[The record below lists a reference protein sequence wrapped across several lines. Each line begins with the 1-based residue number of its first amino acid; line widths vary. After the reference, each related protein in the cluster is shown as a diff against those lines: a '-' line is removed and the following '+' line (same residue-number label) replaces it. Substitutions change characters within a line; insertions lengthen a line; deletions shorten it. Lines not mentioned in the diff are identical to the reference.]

1 VVISKKEKVGKKK
14 EGEPPYG
21 KVENAKSAFPTFPQG
36 LPPGRKNDGRR
47 DEPPRRAAAPPTFL
61 LNSTSPA
68 CNLSARFFCNPS
80 ARHRRRKEEGG
91 RFGLRGR
98 MKEEG

>member
-36 LPPGRKNDGRR
+36 LPPGRKNDG
-47 DEPPRRAAAPPTFL
+47 
-61 LNSTSPA
+61 
-68 CNLSARFFCNPS
+68 
-80 ARHRRRKEEGG
+80 
-91 RFGLRGR
+91 
-98 MKEEG
+98 